1 MNPRLR
7 TTLGAIAASL
17 VAAYLGWKI
26 ADGAYGL
33 PALLAVLTIGAVVL
47 RLTRLPVDTVAL
59 GLLLA
64 GYVIGNRGFAQLMPY
79 PGIPLLPAEI
89 GLGLAVGWRGLR
101 CAFERRLPFRRD
113 PMNWAVLA
121 WLVAGT
127 ARVAFD
133 APTYGILALRDYAV
147 VYYAVFFFIAQ
158 EMGSDPR
165 IQRYLRTCL
174 LAACVVFLPLFF
186 LTQLFPSFFLNTLT
200 FRGNPVIFYKGDL
213 AATFL
218 AVGSL
223 MLFHWAHGPHV
234 LWARGLAAVMFLAVA
249 AGDNRASLL
258 AAGFACLVL
267 LAARRWRYPALQG
280 AVTAVAVLAIVVLA
294 GAFNQDWARG
304 KLEGLTDR
312 LSSLVDFSGT
322 GRYVSEESNFKG
334 DNNRFRSV
342 WWRTV
347 ARETWD
353 TNPVFG
359 LGFGTDI
366 ARNFV
371 GEYFPDAGEDFT
383 ARSPHSVFMTAF
395 GRMGFAGLAV
405 WLVFCVVLAQETWRV
420 LRRTEEPENWAL
432 WCSAWVILVSAS
444 FGVVLESPMGAVLF
458 WTLIGLGHA
467 ATLPRPA
474 ASGDRGRETGDRK
487 ELAEAASR

>member
-7 TTLGAIAASL
+7 TTLGAIGASL

-33 PALLAVLTIGAVVL
+33 PALLAVMTIGAVVL
-47 RLTRLPVDTVAL
+47 RLTHLPVDAVAL

-64 GYVIGNRGFAQLMPY
+64 GYIVGNRGFAQLMPY
-79 PGIPLLPAEI
+79 PGVPLLPAEI
-89 GLGLAVGWRGLR
+89 GLGLAVFWRGLR

-113 PMNWAVLA
+113 MLNWAVFA

-133 APTYGILALRDYAV
+133 APRYGILALRDYAV
-147 VYYAVFFFIAQ
+147 VYYAVFFFVAQ
-158 EMGSDPR
+158 DMGSDPR
-165 IQRYLRTCL
+165 IQRYLRSCIL
-174 LAACVVFLPLFF
+174 VASLVFLPLFF
-186 LTQLFPSFFLNTLT
+186 LTQLFPSFFLGTFT

-223 MLFHWAHGPHV
+223 VLFHWAHGPHRW
-234 LWARGLAAVMFLAVA
+234 WARGVAAVMFLAVA

-258 AAGFACLVL
+258 AAGFASL
-267 LAARRWRYPALQG
+267 LLLLARRWRFPALQG
-280 AVTAVAVLAIVVLA
+280 AVTAVAVLAVAVLA
-294 GAFNQDWARG
+294 SANNDWAQG

-312 LSSLVDFSGT
+312 VASLVDFSGT

-371 GEYFPDAGEDFT
+371 GQYFPDAGEDFT
-383 ARSPHSVFMTAF
+383 ARSPHSVFMTAL
-395 GRMGFAGLAV
+395 GRMGLAGLGV
-405 WLVFCVVLAQETWRV
+405 WLFFCAVLARETWHV
-420 LRRTEEPENWAL
+420 LRRTEEPENWSL
-432 WCSAWVILVSAS
+432 WCGAWVILVSAS

-467 ATLPRPA
+467 ALVAEEPE
-474 ASGDRGRETGDRK
+474 ASGDRRQETGVRK
-487 ELAEAASR
+487 EPVDVVSR